1 MGDKT
6 AALATG
12 TERVRV
18 PRLTLPWERE
28 RLARIGPCN
37 WHWRCGESKCG
48 RDARAPREGVGSEQA
63 VTPAIGFSMPR
74 FRRRGCCRLL
84 SAIRSFAPRVERLC
98 GLVRPNSD
106 RAPATSAA

>member
-6 AALATG
+6 APLATG
-12 TERVRV
+12 PEGVRV

-48 RDARAPREGVGSEQA
+48 RDARAPSEGVGSEQA

-74 FRRRGCCRLL
+74 FRRPGGCRLL
-84 SAIRSFAPRVERLC
+84 SAMRSSAPLAERLC
-98 GLVRPNSD
+98 GL
-106 RAPATSAA
+106 APQNGAHIPPTTA

>member
-37 WHWRCGESKCG
+37 WHWRCG
-48 RDARAPREGVGSEQA
+48 
-63 VTPAIGFSMPR
+63 
-74 FRRRGCCRLL
+74 
-84 SAIRSFAPRVERLC
+84 
-98 GLVRPNSD
+98 
-106 RAPATSAA
+106 